1 MALKLR
7 LVMVMTIR
15 DNIREAREIR
25 QRIQRELNKIPK
37 KNRAKFAEEY
47 YQLIKKAQQNDYC
60 ESK

>member
-37 KNRAKFAEEY
+37 ENRAKFAEEY